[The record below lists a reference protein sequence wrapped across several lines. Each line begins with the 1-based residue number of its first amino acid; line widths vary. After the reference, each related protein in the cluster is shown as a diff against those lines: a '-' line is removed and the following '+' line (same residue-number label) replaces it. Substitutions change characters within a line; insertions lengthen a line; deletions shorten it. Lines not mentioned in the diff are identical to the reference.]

1 MVASLFMFNNL
12 ICKKISF
19 LDLITCTKQM
29 LFSLTMSQT
38 ADDDNNDQNE
48 KEEDSQYNGC
58 YFSGGKPWS
67 RCWGSSVSSIA
78 YQKMTTM

>member
-1 MVASLFMFNNL
+1 
-12 ICKKISF
+12 
-19 LDLITCTKQM
+19 
-29 LFSLTMSQT
+29 MSQT

-58 YFSGGKPWS
+58 YFSGGEPWS